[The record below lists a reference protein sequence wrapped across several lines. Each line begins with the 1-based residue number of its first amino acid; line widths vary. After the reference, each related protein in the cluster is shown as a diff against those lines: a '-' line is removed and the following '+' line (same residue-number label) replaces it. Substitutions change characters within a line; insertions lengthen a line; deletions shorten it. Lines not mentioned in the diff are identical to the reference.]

1 MGLQAIIFP
10 LHPELFQIKY
20 HSQEEQL
27 RSNVLFP
34 SRRKTAETKVVLA
47 QCKGT
52 LSLNGT
58 THPQIGTAF

>member
-10 LHPELFQIKY
+10 LHPELFQFKY

-27 RSNVLFP
+27 CSNVLFL
-34 SRRKTAETKVVLA
+34 SRQKTAETKVVLA
-47 QCKGT
+47 QCKGA
-52 LSLNGT
+52 LCLNGT